1 MPKRKIT
8 LWVDEVVADKV
19 ETIAKVEKLTVS
31 QIGARLLERGV
42 TDYADGMAWDVLG
55 DRVET
60 VLRKEI
66 GRMSDRLSNLVIRGA
81 IESSAIRRLLFADL
95 VTKHGRVQADSMR
108 QFTYADALTALKKPI
123 EGWSDPIPSEE

>member
-1 MPKRKIT
+1 MPKRKLT
-8 LWVDEVVADKV
+8 LWVDDVVADKV
-19 ETIAKVEKLTVS
+19 EAIAKMEKLTVS

-66 GRMSDRLSNLVIRGA
+66 GRMSDRLGSLIVRSA
-81 IESSAIRRLLFADL
+81 IESSAIRRLIFAEL
-95 VTKHGRVQADSMR
+95 VKKHGREQADSMR

-123 EGWSDPIPSEE
+123 EGWSDPVSSEE